1 MARWILILLAAG
13 ALQAQSPSPEQPPA
27 QGQDELKTQR
37 PAPARNDAIEAPPEE
52 DKSLAVTAYSFN
64 PLQSEKD
71 VRVGNYYF
79 KAGNYH
85 AAEGRYRDATRWN
98 EDNSDAWLRLAVAAV
113 KSKDSETAK
122 EAYSKYLKLQPDA
135 KDAAD
140 VRKKLAKLK

>member
-13 ALQAQSPSPEQPPA
+13 ALQARNSSPQQPPA
-27 QGQDELKTQR
+27 QGQGELKTQR

-52 DKSLAVTAYSFN
+52 DKSLAVTTYSFN

-85 AAEGRYRDATRWN
+85 AAAGRYRDATRWN